1 MSNLLYSKAVTQ
13 TQPQP
18 QPRPQQMDITQQK
31 QLNQYLQQE
40 QQQQHEQ
47 QQLWFNYQLQIEK
60 QKLYQQQMQIQQW
73 NQEQQYSYPISPTS
87 PAFLQQ
93 YQILEVQQQQQHH
106 QQQQPIPQPIPSK
119 REIYLEK
126 QSIFDT
132 ITSLNPGFAFGS
144 YVVQNIINSNLS
156 PEEKEPSHFKNTQR
170 LSNHIEIM
178 FHSSKCGQFLQNIF
192 RAFAKGGYS
201 LEEKHKGDI
210 TKLTE
215 YASLILEAEIMFL
228 STINITVKTRDD
240 KPYIN
245 IKVNM
250 FIANIPEYV
259 PLVIPYGLLTTEK
272 SYMIMYYDAKRNL
285 KYEMQQGI
293 ADTRECIMKIKNNIT
308 TYMPNYNYSKLSE
321 LLKSVGS
328 SSYKIDFNLSDGK
341 YSDFAITNIS
351 NKHTTSMPPCCSKC
365 STEIMSSEL
374 TQICKTPLQNPSQNP
389 LQNPSH
395 IKYKNY
401 KHVITK
407 CCARNYHF
415 DCLFENYVED
425 GNFKCDHCGIVVPD
439 TLGRNK
445 EILMCL
451 IGYFE

>member
-1 MSNLLYSKAVTQ
+1 MTNLLYSKAVTQ
-13 TQPQP
+13 TQTQTQTQPQP
-18 QPRPQQMDITQQK
+18 QPHQMDITQQK
-31 QLNQYLQQE
+31 QLNLYLQQE
-40 QQQQHEQ
+40 QQQK
-47 QQLWFNYQLQIEK
+47 QLWFNYQLQIEQ

-73 NQEQQYSYPISPTS
+73 NQEQQYAYPISPTS

-93 YQILEVQQQQQHH
+93 YQMLEI

-144 YVVQNIINSNLS
+144 YVVQNIINSNLL
-156 PEEKEPSHFKNTQR
+156 PEEERPSNFKNTQK

-178 FHSSKCGQFLQNIF
+178 FHSSKYGQFLQNIY
-192 RAFAKGGYS
+192 RAFAKAGYS

-210 TKLTE
+210 TKIPE
-215 YASLILEAEIMFL
+215 YSSLILEAEIMFL
-228 STINITVKTRDD
+228 STINITVKTEDD
-240 KPYIN
+240 KPYITIKLN
-245 IKVNM
+245 I
-250 FIANIPEYV
+250 FITNIPEYV

-328 SSYKIDFNLSDGK
+328 SSYKIDFNLSNGK
-341 YSDFAITNIS
+341 YSDFAITNIHS
-351 NKHTTSMPPCCSKC
+351 KHTTSMPPCCSKC

-374 TQICKTPLQNPSQNP
+374 TQICKVPIQNPIQNP
-389 LQNPSH
+389 LQNPSY

-425 GNFKCDHCGIVVPD
+425 GNFKCDHCGIIVPD